1 MKEEYEQNL
10 KDTIKIYDLKINEQ
24 NKELYEINSN
34 YEKKIQ
40 KLLKEI
46 KKLNDEKFIEKDFK
60 FI

>member
-1 MKEEYEQNL
+1 M
-10 KDTIKIYDLKINEQ
+10 YDLKINEQ

-46 KKLNDEKFIEKDFK
+46 KKLGDEKFN
-60 FI
+60 